1 MKRAIYII
9 KRFISMIVI
18 LAVCSLLIFFVLRM
32 SKVDPLAV
40 MIGNSRSTDELKASL
55 TERYNLDKPLMEQ
68 YYIWISGVL
77 KGDFGIDYIDGQNVR
92 ELISSRLPVTVG
104 LVILSSIIGFFISI
118 VMGVCSALK
127 RGKAAD
133 SILSAIMLI
142 VSGTPSFLIS
152 ILVLIFMTVYV
163 PSYSFIGTY
172 SNFGEFLGRIIIP
185 GVIMSLSLVAM
196 LGRITRSSMIKQLGS
211 AYISTAEAKGLSGFY
226 ITFKHAFHNAV
237 IPVITA
243 GGYMIA
249 GSIGSTVIVEQIFS
263 LPGIGGLL
271 INAIQTNNYPIVQIL
286 VLFMLAVYLVM
297 NFIID
302 ILYIIVDPR
311 VELE

>member
-1 MKRAIYII
+1 MKRAVYVI
-9 KRFISMIVI
+9 KRFLSMILI
-18 LAVCSLLIFFVLRM
+18 LAICSMLIFFLLRL

-40 MIGNSRSTDELKASL
+40 MIGKSRSSDELKAAL
-55 TERYNLDKPLMEQ
+55 TERYDLDKPLFTQ
-68 YYIWISGVL
+68 YCIWISGVI

-104 LVILSSIIGFFISI
+104 LVVLSSVIGFAISI
-118 VMGVCSALK
+118 LMGVCAALK

-133 SILSAIMLI
+133 SVISSIMLI

-152 ILVLIFMTVYV
+152 ILVLIFMTIYV

-172 SNFGEFLGRIIIP
+172 SNVGEFFGRIIIP
-185 GVIMSLSLVAM
+185 SIIMSLTLIAM
-196 LGRITRSSMIKQLGS
+196 LGRITRSSMIKQLQS
-211 AYISTAEAKGLSGFY
+211 SYIDTAKAKGLGESTV
-226 ITFKHAFHNAV
+226 TFKHAFHNAV

-271 INAIQTNNYPIVQIL
+271 ISAIQTNNYPIVQIL
-286 VLFMLAVYLVM
+286 VLFMLAVYLIM

-311 VELE
+311 VDLE

>member
-1 MKRAIYII
+1 MKRAVYVI
-9 KRFISMIVI
+9 KRFLSMILI
-18 LAVCSLLIFFVLRM
+18 LAICSMLIFFLLRL

-40 MIGNSRSTDELKASL
+40 MIGNSRSSDELKAAL
-55 TERYNLDKPLMEQ
+55 TERYDLDKPLFTQ
-68 YYIWISGVL
+68 YCIWISGVL

-104 LVILSSIIGFFISI
+104 LVVLSSVIGFAISI
-118 VMGVCSALK
+118 LMGVCAALK

-133 SILSAIMLI
+133 SVISSIMLI
-142 VSGTPSFLIS
+142 VSGTPLFLIS
-152 ILVLIFMTVYV
+152 LVVLIFMMVYV
-163 PSYSFIGTY
+163 SSYSFIGTY
-172 SNFGEFLGRIIIP
+172 SNVGEFFGRIIIP
-185 GVIMSLSLVAM
+185 SIIMSLTLIAM
-196 LGRITRSSMIKQLGS
+196 LGRITRSSMIKQLQS
-211 AYISTAEAKGLSGFY
+211 SYIDTAKAKGLGESTV
-226 ITFKHAFHNAV
+226 TFKHAFHNAV

-271 INAIQTNNYPIVQIL
+271 ISAIQTNNYPIVQIL
-286 VLFMLAVYLVM
+286 VLFMLAVYLIM

-311 VELE
+311 VDLE